1 MDEDQIKLMA
11 YGPSGDETKRLE
23 FKQMISAFHFAYTA
37 WEFVA
42 LGRQLQAIGALANS
56 ALTNIDEACRLL
68 NCNEFV
74 LTDKMQDLSDWLEE
88 RGIPGIRSLV
98 RTEGGHIM
106 VVPKT
111 AGQLVDQM
119 KQYRDAARE
128 LAQTISNAEQL
139 ANIRR

>member
-11 YGPSGDETKRLE
+11 YGPSGDETKRLA

-42 LGRQLQAIGALANS
+42 LGRQLQAIGSLANS

-88 RGIPGIRSLV
+88 RGIPGIRSPV
-98 RTEGGHIM
+98 RTEDGHIM

-128 LAQTISNAEQL
+128 LTQTISNAEQL
-139 ANIRR
+139 ANMRR

>member
-1 MDEDQIKLMA
+1 MDQDQIKLMA
-11 YGPSGDETKRLE
+11 YGPEGDETKRLA
-23 FKQMISAFHFAYTA
+23 FLQMTSAFHFAYTA

-42 LGRQLQAIGALANS
+42 LGRQLQAIGALANN
-56 ALTNIDEACRLL
+56 ALVNIDEACKLL

-74 LTDKMQDLSDWLEE
+74 LTDKMQNLSDWLEE
-88 RGIPGIRSLV
+88 KGIPGIRSLV
-98 RTEGGHIM
+98 RTEDGHIM

-119 KQYRDAARE
+119 KQYRDAVRE

-139 ANIRR
+139 ANTRR